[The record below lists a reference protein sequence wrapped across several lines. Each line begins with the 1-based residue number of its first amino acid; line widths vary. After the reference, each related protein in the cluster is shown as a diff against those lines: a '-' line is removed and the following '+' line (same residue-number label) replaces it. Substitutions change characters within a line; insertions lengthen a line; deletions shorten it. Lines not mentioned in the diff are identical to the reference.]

1 MAGGR
6 AVSLDGEMDGEM
18 AGGRAVSLDGEDGC
32 EAVSS
37 DGWLVVELS
46 AGVLVGSRAVKQWS
60 YASIKANI
68 PFEKKAIL
76 SLF

>member
-1 MAGGR
+1 MVGGP
-6 AVSLDGEMDGEM
+6 
-18 AGGRAVSLDGEDGC
+18 AVSLDGEDGR

-46 AGVLVGSRAVKQWS
+46 AWMVRASTEDVLAVKQWS
-60 YASIKANI
+60 YASINANI
-68 PFEKKAIL
+68 PFEKKAVL